1 MSNSYPAGQQGYP
14 GNQNQPGQQHT
25 QPPPPSPG
33 PQQQQEPV
41 QTQHPTQAQQPTQTQ
56 QPTQAQQSPQYY
68 TQQVGQQPHESQLS
82 GGRKKK
88 ERGTSRRP
96 GWGIV
101 AGALILGAVAGGGAG
116 AGVVAFNHSDSGQ
129 NPAANS
135 PAAQQAYQEQFG
147 GDPKSA
153 TPVSL
158 AAATAMPSV
167 VTISASDGK
176 QSGTGSGVFISEDG
190 YVLTNQHVAT
200 LSGASDKAT
209 IEVQTSDGTTYPARL
224 VGQDPLYDLAVVKID
239 NPGDTKFTPIKFA
252 DMNDVNV
259 GSEAVAI
266 GAPLG
271 LPNTVS
277 TGIISNR
284 ERSISIASSAV
295 KSTPEDAPNNK
306 DLPEF
311 RIPGQ
316 EQRQQPSGRISINV
330 LQTDASINHG
340 NSGGALVNDKGELIG
355 VNVAI
360 YSPSAQSGSI
370 GLGFAV
376 PGDIAQRVSQELM
389 SNGKATHGQLG
400 LMARAQPSNAGRSTI
415 FTEGAV
421 VSEVVPDSPAAKA
434 GIQKDDVITKVNDK
448 RMNDAVDLTA
458 TIRSYPE
465 GATVKVTVKRNGEE
479 HTMDVTLGGADA

>member
-1 MSNSYPAGQQGYP
+1 M
-14 GNQNQPGQQHT
+14 
-25 QPPPPSPG
+25 
-33 PQQQQEPV
+33 
-41 QTQHPTQAQQPTQTQ
+41 
-56 QPTQAQQSPQYY
+56 
-68 TQQVGQQPHESQLS
+68 
-82 GGRKKK
+82 
-88 ERGTSRRP
+88 
-96 GWGIV
+96 
-101 AGALILGAVAGGGAG
+101 
-116 AGVVAFNHSDSGQ
+116 
-129 NPAANS
+129 
-135 PAAQQAYQEQFG
+135 
-147 GDPKSA
+147 
-153 TPVSL
+153 
-158 AAATAMPSV
+158 
-167 VTISASDGK
+167 
-176 QSGTGSGVFISEDG
+176 
-190 YVLTNQHVAT
+190 
-200 LSGASDKAT
+200 
-209 IEVQTSDGTTYPARL
+209 
-224 VGQDPLYDLAVVKID
+224 
-239 NPGDTKFTPIKFA
+239 
-252 DMNDVNV
+252 
-259 GSEAVAI
+259 
-266 GAPLG
+266 
-271 LPNTVS
+271 S

-295 KSTPEDAPNNK
+295 KSTPEDDPNNK

-376 PGDIAQRVSQELM
+376 PGDIAQRVAQELM

-458 TIRSYPE
+458 TVRSYPE

-479 HTMDVTLGGADA
+479 HTMDATLGGTDA